1 MATQSNINAYVA
13 AVDAAT
19 AELDGLYAQ
28 AAELQ
33 DRMDQINSAIEAL
46 RPLLSESDS
55 STLEQVSSE
64 LNPTRQQ
71 VDTTLGMLLV

>member
-33 DRMDQINSAIEAL
+33 NRMDQINSAIEAL
-46 RPLLSESDS
+46 RPLLSQSDS
-55 STLEQVSSE
+55 STLEQMGSE

>member
-33 DRMDQINSAIEAL
+33 NRMDQINSAIEAL
-46 RPLLSESDS
+46 RPLLSGSDS
-55 STLEQVSSE
+55 STWEQVDSE
-64 LNPTRQQ
+64 LNPTKQQ

>member
-46 RPLLSESDS
+46 RPLLSQSDS
-55 STLEQVSSE
+55 STLEQMGSE